1 MGRDDLEKMQK
12 MYAVLCAAASE
23 ALDLLPD
30 TDENR
35 PARELLQRALYE
47 AEEIYVNEGLSRST
61 HTAPVTE

>member
-1 MGRDDLEKMQK
+1 MEKMQK

-35 PARELLQRALYE
+35 SARELLQRALYE
-47 AEEIYVNEGLSRST
+47 AEEIYVSEDQRPSAPA
-61 HTAPVTE
+61 APVTE